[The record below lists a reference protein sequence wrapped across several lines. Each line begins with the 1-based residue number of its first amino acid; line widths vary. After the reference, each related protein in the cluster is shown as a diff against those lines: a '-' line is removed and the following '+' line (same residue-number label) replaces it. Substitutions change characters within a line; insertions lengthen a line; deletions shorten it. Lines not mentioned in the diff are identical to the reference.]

1 MPHKLDAIRQKY
13 YQKLISQTPVSSS
26 RNRRNIEFSPI
37 TLDDKIKQVTLSDEL
52 WQKLQLI
59 TKEDVFFTGHFETF
73 EIQEIES
80 STKLS
85 ESLKNTIFA
94 IITELNITDE
104 YVIKINT
111 MNKKITPFDF
121 FEKFSIHL
129 DWFNRQ
135 FDAIRF
141 NQPLPV
147 FETCMIYC
155 GKVIQPTKIVP
166 FCPTRLL
173 RQFNSLFDFHNFQ
186 LKTSIK
192 TVQYE
197 SPAQWIPSNLLHQA
211 PERTENSIVIS
222 FRSKNEI
229 SHFS

>member
-1 MPHKLDAIRQKY
+1 MPNTFDPIKQKY
-13 YQKLISQTPVSSS
+13 YQKLVRQNPPSSS
-26 RNRRNIEFSPI
+26 SNRRNIELSPI

-52 WQKLQLI
+52 TQKLQLI
-59 TKEDVFFTGHFETF
+59 TKEDVFFTEYWATFET
-73 EIQEIES
+73 QEIES
-80 STKLS
+80 STKIS
-85 ESLKNTIFA
+85 ESLKDAIFA
-94 IITELNITDE
+94 LITQLNITDE

-111 MNKKITPFDF
+111 MNKKITPPEFFD
-121 FEKFSIHL
+121 KFSIHL

-135 FDAIRF
+135 FDVIRC
-141 NQPLPV
+141 NGRLPV

-173 RQFNSLFDFHNFQ
+173 RQFNSLLDFHNFQ